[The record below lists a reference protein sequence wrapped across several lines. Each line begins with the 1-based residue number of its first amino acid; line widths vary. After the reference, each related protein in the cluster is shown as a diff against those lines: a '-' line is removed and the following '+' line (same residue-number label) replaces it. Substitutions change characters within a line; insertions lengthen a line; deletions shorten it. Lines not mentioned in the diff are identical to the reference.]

1 MTTGAL
7 IFAFNNEQIDYLAM
21 ARWSARN
28 INRHLGIPTA
38 IVTDQPFVELD
49 YERCIVVACPP
60 KDNARWFADLQGS
73 VTWYNSNR
81 VDAYSL
87 SPWDQT
93 LVLDSDYVVAS
104 DQLKPLLNSAQDFL
118 AHRWAYDITGLQ
130 NFEGLNYFG
139 TYHMPMWWATV
150 MMFRRSTQAELIF
163 KAMQM
168 IRENWTHYRNLY
180 GNPSST
186 YRNDHALSIAL
197 GIVNGHT
204 LNHAGIPWNL
214 ASLTPEHT
222 LTQTAQDQYRIEYVT
237 SDKKKK
243 WIAINNVDFH
253 AMGKGHLGEII
264 ANNS

>member
-87 SPWDQT
+87 SPWEQT

-104 DQLKPLLNSAQDFL
+104 DQLKLLLNSA
-118 AHRWAYDITGLQ
+118 
-130 NFEGLNYFG
+130 
-139 TYHMPMWWATV
+139 
-150 MMFRRSTQAELIF
+150 
-163 KAMQM
+163 
-168 IRENWTHYRNLY
+168 
-180 GNPSST
+180 
-186 YRNDHALSIAL
+186 ALSF
-197 GIVNGHT
+197 G
-204 LNHAGIPWNL
+204 
-214 ASLTPEHT
+214 
-222 LTQTAQDQYRIEYVT
+222 
-237 SDKKKK
+237 
-243 WIAINNVDFH
+243 
-253 AMGKGHLGEII
+253 
-264 ANNS
+264 